1 MFQVYMLYISSL
13 FSHIYK
19 EYVLYC
25 IMYICRFAVVERS
38 VFSIDP
44 NFGHKMV
51 FYS

>member
-25 IMYICRFAVVERS
+25 IYVDLLWWKGQ
-38 VFSIDP
+38 FSL
-44 NFGHKMV
+44 
-51 FYS
+51 